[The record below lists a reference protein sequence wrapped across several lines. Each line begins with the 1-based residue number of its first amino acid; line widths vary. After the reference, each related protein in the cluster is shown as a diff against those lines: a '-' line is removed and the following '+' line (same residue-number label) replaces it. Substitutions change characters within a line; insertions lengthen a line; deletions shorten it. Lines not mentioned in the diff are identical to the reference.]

1 VVLIR
6 IALRASVSCVHGD
19 DHQNNDQNLEIVVT
33 RQTAA
38 KATVEVLIVLDAGFA
53 RGNAIPAR
61 KTLWIADDNPLSWS
75 QSTQIARRQL

>member
-1 VVLIR
+1 MVLIC

-19 DHQNNDQNLEIVVT
+19 EPADHQNIDQNLEIVVT

-53 RGNAIPAR
+53 RGNATPAR
-61 KTLWIADDNPLSWS
+61 KTLWIADENPLS
-75 QSTQIARRQL
+75 